1 MLIPNLSL
9 VPGKI
14 KRKNPEYSGFLS
26 VPGAGIEPARAKPT
40 GF

>member
-1 MLIPNLSL
+1 MVGRDSTLNY
-9 VPGKI
+9 
-14 KRKNPEYSGFLS
+14 KNN